1 MCKIFNKINNIVH
14 YLIVLE
20 SHRIDST
27 DENYIKLINEEIYAI
42 IYKKGLIEVGI
53 ISHLVTSNFITK

>member
-20 SHRIDST
+20 THRIEAT
-27 DENYIKLINEEIYAI
+27 DDNYTTLINEEIEF
-42 IYKKGLIEVGI
+42 YKKKLYDYCKLYANV
-53 ISHLVTSNFITK
+53 

>member
-20 SHRIDST
+20 THRTEAT
-27 DENYIKLINEEIYAI
+27 DDNYTTLINEEIEF
-42 IYKKGLIEVGI
+42 YKKKLYDYCKLYANV
-53 ISHLVTSNFITK
+53 